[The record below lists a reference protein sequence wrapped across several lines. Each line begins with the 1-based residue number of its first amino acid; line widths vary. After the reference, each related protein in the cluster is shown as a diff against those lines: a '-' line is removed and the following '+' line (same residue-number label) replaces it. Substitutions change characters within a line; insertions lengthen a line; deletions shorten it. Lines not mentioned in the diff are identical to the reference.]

1 MYIFNMIPMNKPK
14 DVCEIQHI
22 DSIIYMD
29 KKCEGI
35 TKRNFK
41 KKYSDYG
48 LLLLHAPKV
57 Q

>member
-1 MYIFNMIPMNKPK
+1 MIPINKPK

-35 TKRNFK
+35 TKKNLKRSTVIMVFFC
-41 KKYSDYG
+41 YM
-48 LLLLHAPKV
+48 PKV

>member
-1 MYIFNMIPMNKPK
+1 MG
-14 DVCEIQHI
+14 
-22 DSIIYMD
+22 

-35 TKRNFK
+35 TKKNFK

-57 Q
+57 QKPVIEETQ

>member
-1 MYIFNMIPMNKPK
+1 MIPINKPK

-35 TKRNFK
+35 TKKNFK
-41 KKYSDYG
+41 RKYSDYG